1 MASRGTVT
9 ETAQTGAV
17 PCTLLGGFLGAGK
30 TTLLNHILTS
40 NHGERIAVVVN
51 DFGEVSI
58 DESLIAHRDETRIV
72 LDNGCICC
80 TVRGDLIDGVR
91 ELLLSEPRPERIVVE
106 MSGIADPGTV
116 TRTFRLMQRRWPLE
130 LDGVVALVDAEN
142 FPPEHSEH
150 HILAR
155 DQLAVADL
163 VILNKTDLI
172 GADATRALEQRLRG
186 YVPHARLLRA
196 QHAVVPLEV
205 LLGLHVPGALQNESA
220 PVDHAGFVT
229 HTIRFAPA
237 LALEL
242 LREVSLE
249 LPASVYRA
257 KGIVHLADKPEHR
270 MVLQIVGRR
279 AALSLG
285 EPWDETPK
293 GTTIVFVGSQDMDR
307 SALDALIA
315 SAVATDKK
323 KTAPWSGAVHW
334 LRERFS
340 SR

>member
-1 MASRGTVT
+1 
-9 ETAQTGAV
+9 
-17 PCTLLGGFLGAGK
+17 LGAGK

-40 NHGERIAVVVN
+40 DHGERIAVVVN

-58 DESLIAHRDETRIV
+58 DDALIAHRSENRIV

-80 TVRGDLIDGVR
+80 SVRGDLIEGVR
-91 ELLLSEPRPERIVVE
+91 ALLLSEPRPERIVVE
-106 MSGIADPGTV
+106 MSGIADPGAV
-116 TRTFRLMQRRWPLE
+116 TRTFRLMQRKWPLE

-142 FPPEHSEH
+142 FPAEGSQHY
-150 HILAR
+150 ILAR

-172 GADATRALEQRLRG
+172 GEEAAQALEQRLRD

-196 QHAVVPLEV
+196 QHAIVPLPV
-205 LLGLHVPGALQNESA
+205 LLGLHAPGALEQTPPS
-220 PVDHAGFVT
+220 VDHAGFAT
-229 HTIRFAPA
+229 HTTRVAPA
-237 LALEL
+237 LSLER
-242 LREVSLE
+242 LREESLE

-257 KGIVHLADKPEHR
+257 KGIVYLEDKPDHR

-285 EPWDETPK
+285 TPWGDAQK
-293 GTTIVFVGSQDMDR
+293 SSIIVFVGSTDMDG
-307 SALDALIA
+307 AGLDAAI
-315 SAVATDKK
+315 SRAVATHKK
-323 KTAPWSGAVHW
+323 ATAPWSGAVHW